1 MSSPPPPPTLSQES
15 VLSGGDLVAEVT
27 RNLALGGLQT
37 VHHSVAPLYSIADD
51 IRTTVLHQCVFLVRL
66 IARCLDKSQSD
77 RTFRVGVIGCGQL
90 GALVVDALIASGCCA
105 PSQICISS
113 RQTSH
118 LERFRRAGVTLS
130 DHRDNAKTARSARCL
145 FLACLPSQLK
155 EVGASLRGRCRKT
168 TLVCSLVAGTTTSKI
183 CQLLGVS
190 HALRALVDVPV
201 LRERSSDFATMRR
214 VSMTHLAARQKAQQA
229 QRAQQ
234 AEGGGSGAAGGGAE
248 GGRMLLL
255 GGGGGGG
262 GRGQN
267 ISLCEVSALSVVR
280 GEVDGGGSGPLS
292 SPGAA
297 GGPGGAV
304 SGVAPRGARKLME
317 AIRAFC
323 VGLAFSK
330 DAFEVTR
337 IAELAVLGVVV
348 SKRPVSESK
357 LKADEVRE
365 MWERDVGEKESGGCG
380 RHIVRLQGGQ
390 IGTPFLAGGKLRSAI
405 WGR

>member
-1 MSSPPPPPTLSQES
+1 MSSSLPPPPALSQES
-15 VLSGGDLVAEVT
+15 VLSGGDLIAEVT

-37 VHHSVAPLYSIADD
+37 VHHSVAPLYSIAND
-51 IRTTVLHQCVFLVRL
+51 IRTTVLHQCVFLARL
-66 IARCLDKSQSD
+66 IARCLDMSQSD

-201 LRERSSDFATMRR
+201 LRERSNDFATMRR

-234 AEGGGSGAAGGGAE
+234 AEGGGSGAAGDGAE

-262 GRGQN
+262 GGGGRGQN
-267 ISLCEVSALSVVR
+267 ISLREVSALSVVR
-280 GEVDGGGSGPLS
+280 GEVDGGGGDPVSS

-297 GGPGGAV
+297 GGPGGVV
-304 SGVAPRGARKLME
+304 SGGAPRGARKLME

-365 MWERDVGEKESGGCG
+365 MWERDAGEKESGG
-380 RHIVRLQGGQ
+380 VGG
-390 IGTPFLAGGKLRSAI
+390 I
-405 WGR
+405 